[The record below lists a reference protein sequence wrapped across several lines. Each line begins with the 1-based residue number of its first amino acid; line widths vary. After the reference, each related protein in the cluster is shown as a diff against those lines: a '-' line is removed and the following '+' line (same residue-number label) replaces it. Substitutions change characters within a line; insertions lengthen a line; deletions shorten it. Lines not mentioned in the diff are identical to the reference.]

1 MAAHAAFL
9 PALAQAVREAPP
21 PRERPPAA
29 MRVVL
34 LPELEA
40 QLPAPPEAGDGRV
53 ASVPAAMPPVRQEA
67 PAQPRRAAAR
77 RPAAA
82 PSPPRPEA
90 ARPAA
95 PAVEAAAG
103 LPRPPVEAAA
113 GTQPASQPL
122 APQAAASSPA
132 PSAVPE
138 TPPVREAHPDYAYNP
153 APAYP
158 PLLQE
163 QGIGGVVWLRV
174 WVDGD
179 GRPREIR
186 LAKGS
191 GYRLLDDAALR
202 AVRNWRFI
210 PARRGDEPLAS
221 WVEFPIRFTVSG

>member
-1 MAAHAAFL
+1 
-9 PALAQAVREAPP
+9 
-21 PRERPPAA
+21 
-29 MRVVL
+29 
-34 LPELEA
+34 
-40 QLPAPPEAGDGRV
+40 
-53 ASVPAAMPPVRQEA
+53 
-67 PAQPRRAAAR
+67 
-77 RPAAA
+77 
-82 PSPPRPEA
+82 
-90 ARPAA
+90 
-95 PAVEAAAG
+95 AAAG